1 MGREVM
7 IPMQIQEVEAQVGI
21 SKKNIRFY
29 ESEGLIHP
37 GRNRENGYRDYR
49 PAEVEMLKKIRLLR
63 QLGLPLEEIRRLQSG
78 ALNLEDA
85 MARQRIALG
94 REIQNLEHCR
104 DLCSSLEA
112 EQPTLE
118 NLDPD
123 RFLQKMQE
131 LEQKGAHF
139 MDPKQQDI
147 RKKMVGPIAA
157 AVVMGV
163 LMALVEALLIW
174 AQRTDPLP
182 WALFL
187 VMLLAPAAVVVGV
200 VLALVSRLKEVRS
213 GEAEQAEKY

>member
-104 DLCSSLEA
+104 DLCSSLDS
-112 EQPTLE
+112 PPWKIWTRT
-118 NLDPD
+118 NSCKKC
-123 RFLQKMQE
+123 RSWS
-131 LEQKGAHF
+131 
-139 MDPKQQDI
+139 
-147 RKKMVGPIAA
+147 RKERILWTQNSRIFAKK
-157 AVVMGV
+157 
-163 LMALVEALLIW
+163 W
-174 AQRTDPLP
+174 S
-182 WALFL
+182 
-187 VMLLAPAAVVVGV
+187 AP
-200 VLALVSRLKEVRS
+200 SRRRWS
-213 GEAEQAEKY
+213 WGC